1 MVVRNIHVYI
11 NIACVSDVIYSSLFR
26 KCAVCHRFSR
36 ALEAASLNNNNNNIL
51 YSSQLEIKAVI
62 RSHNEEHISII
73 LSHETHAHTHFLTYA
88 LSLNLHTLIANP
100 KLPEIMLFLSNQNVK
115 LSNKNH

>member
-1 MVVRNIHVYI
+1 MVVRNIRVYI

-36 ALEAASLNNNNNNIL
+36 AGEAASLNNNNNNIL

-62 RSHNEEHISII
+62 
-73 LSHETHAHTHFLTYA
+73 
-88 LSLNLHTLIANP
+88 
-100 KLPEIMLFLSNQNVK
+100 
-115 LSNKNH
+115 